1 MNIKQ
6 LRTNAILCNGKYK
19 IEKVL
24 GQGGFGITYLAK
36 QKVSVE
42 GALGT
47 IEAEIEVTIKEFFM
61 KELCNRDE
69 TTSMVTV
76 PSTGSADLVE
86 KFRQKFIKEAKNIS
100 KLNHPHIIKVLD
112 VFEENGTAYYVMEYI
127 DGGSLSDLIEV
138 KGTLSEEE
146 TIKYTRQIADALQ
159 YIHAHNMNHLDVKP
173 GNILLRKNG
182 DVVLIDFGMSKN
194 YDMAGEQTTSSPI
207 GISVGYAPIE
217 QSRVGG
223 LGMFSPATDV
233 YSLGATMFKM
243 LTGQTPPEAT
253 AVFDEGLPE
262 LPTEVSTKT
271 RMAVVKA
278 MQPRRKDRFQ
288 TVGDFVKAL
297 DDNNA
302 TNESVN
308 HLISEDTLY
317 TPVEQV
323 QQRQQKKEGKDTASE
338 TETPTLEKQLE
349 EEHKDTDLKADT
361 SVTEKPRFL
370 KEEDKEATMYISD
383 YMVQESAI
391 DTSDVVDLGLSV
403 KWCGHNLGA
412 TKPEECGSYYRW
424 AEGMDGHSLS
434 GMPTDMEIAGT
445 DNDVAYKESGGKWK
459 TPTRKQFKELIDRC
473 RWSWTTYHGT
483 LGCKVTG
490 PSGKSIFLP
499 GAGRR
504 SDYGIYNKDAY
515 GYYWTSSK
523 AHYVYA
529 YYLHFNNEDADLSYE
544 PLLTLRSIRP
554 VCE

>member
-1 MNIKQ
+1 MKQ
-6 LRTNAILCNGKYK
+6 LKTNATLCNGKYK
-19 IEKVL
+19 IENVL

-61 KELCNRDE
+61 KEFCNRDE

-76 PSTGSADLVE
+76 PSIGSADLVE

-182 DVVLIDFGMSKN
+182 DAVLIDFGMSKN

-207 GISVGYAPIE
+207 GVSVGYAPIE

-223 LGMFSPATDV
+223 LGTFSPATDI

-253 AVFDEGLPE
+253 VVFDEGLPE
-262 LPTEVSTKT
+262 LPTDISTKT
-271 RMAVVKA
+271 RMVVVKA

-288 TVGDFVKAL
+288 TVEDFVKAL
-297 DDNNA
+297 DGNNA
-302 TNESVN
+302 TNETDKDF
-308 HLISEDTLY
+308 ISEDTLY

-323 QQRQQKKEGKDTASE
+323 LQKQQKEERKDTS
-338 TETPTLEKQLE
+338 
-349 EEHKDTDLKADT
+349 LKADAP
-361 SVTEKPRFL
+361 VAEKPKFL

-424 AEGMDGHSLS
+424 AEGMDGHSLA

-445 DNDVAYKESGGKWK
+445 DNDVAYKISGGKWK

-483 LGCKVTG
+483 PGCKVTG